1 MKVAACFILAA
12 VSIAAVPGSRAQS
25 SSFSDDDKKFLKD
38 SAQDNLAEIKLAQ
51 LAVKT
56 SKNPIVTNFA
66 QKMITDHH
74 ALLAGAKPVAAKAG
88 VTPPTSPGL
97 GANAEYAK
105 LKVLSGDTFDKSYIK
120 TMVSDHHEDLDKVKA
135 EHDSTQNDSMKK
147 LTAHATTVIAGH
159 TEMIDGIA
167 GKMGLQ

>member
-1 MKVAACFILAA
+1 MKFPACFVLA
-12 VSIAAVPGSRAQS
+12 VLSIAAIPCSHAQS

-38 SAQDNLAEIKLAQ
+38 SAQDNLAEIKMAQ

-56 SKNPIVTNFA
+56 SKNPTVTAFA

-74 ALLAGAKPVAAKAG
+74 ALLAGAKPVALEAG
-88 VTPPTSPGL
+88 GTPPTSPSL
-97 GANAEYAK
+97 SADAEYAK

-120 TMVSDHHEDLDKVKA
+120 TMVSDHHDDLNKVKA

-147 LTAHATTVIAGH
+147 LTAHAGKVIAGH